1 MDVDRIHRVAEM
13 EEEQV
18 RSAFLQHNLRRSTF
32 EMVNF
37 CIREHEINKWEAIAD
52 EILGNNTTVSG
63 GLAVAKNFSTA
74 KPP

>member
-1 MDVDRIHRVAEM
+1 MDVDRVHKVAEM
-13 EEEQV
+13 EEEQA
-18 RSAFLQHNLRRSTF
+18 RNAFLQHNLRKSTF

-37 CIREHEINKWEAIAD
+37 CIREHEINKWEALAD
-52 EILGNNTTVSG
+52 EILENNITVSR